1 MKLKQA
7 YEKIKKSIWV
17 YPVAYSILALILAT
31 VVILLDNGYLFD
43 LRPYLPRFL
52 LTSGSLAKSVLSV
65 VSSAFITITTFTFST
80 TMVVL
85 SIYMSEFS
93 PRVVENFLSDER
105 TMKSFGIFVSGF
117 IYSIICMLFIR
128 EEYLTKP
135 ILSGTIGVIYIIF
148 GLFNFILFINSVGK
162 YIQASN
168 LINRLYDHAQ
178 GVITAYKEEINQYEF
193 VSNIGVELQGPG
205 YPIKVKENGY
215 IQQVDYIQLFEIAKN
230 NNVTIRFN
238 RMIGQFVTNEVIIGE
253 LLSESSNA
261 EAQKIIEEIHEFM
274 LMGMKRSEEQDF
286 NFSIQKIVE
295 VALRALSPGTNDPN
309 TAIYCI
315 NSLGLLLGEL
325 CTLREGYVV
334 MKEEESGG
342 KVYRE
347 TYDLNRMLR
356 DTFLQIIH
364 YGQGD
369 VYVMLAVLKAYRHL
383 TNKAK
388 GENKE
393 VIKKQAEYLFNRLV
407 RKYEDT
413 IEKEMVEEAYEE
425 IRNLEVH
432 VQQNGG

>member
-1 MKLKQA
+1 MRIKQG
-7 YEKIKKSIWV
+7 YEKIKKSIWL
-17 YPVAYSILALILAT
+17 YPVAYSILALMLAA
-31 VVILLDNGYLFD
+31 VVVLLDNGYLFD
-43 LRPYLPRFL
+43 MRPYLPSFL
-52 LTSGSLAKSVLSV
+52 LTSGSLAKSVLGV

-117 IYSIICMLFIR
+117 IYSITCMLFIR
-128 EEYLTKP
+128 EEFLTKP

-168 LINRLYDHAQ
+168 LINRLYSHAQ
-178 GVITAYKEEINQYEF
+178 EVIATYKKEINQYEF
-193 VSNIGVELQGPG
+193 VSKIGVEAQGPG
-205 YPIKVKENGY
+205 YPIKMGQNGY
-215 IQQVDYIQLFEIAKN
+215 IQQVDYEQLFELAKQH
-230 NNVTIRFN
+230 TIVIRLD
-238 RMIGQFVTNEVIIGE
+238 RMIGQFVTNDAVIGG
-253 LLSESSNA
+253 LLSESPKA
-261 EAQKIIEEIHEFM
+261 ESSEIIDEMHELM
-274 LMGMKRSEEQDF
+274 LVGMRRTEDQDF

-295 VALRALSPGTNDPN
+295 VALRSLSPGINDPN
-309 TAIYCI
+309 TAIFCI

-325 CTLREGYVV
+325 CTLKEGYVV
-334 MKEEESGG
+334 MKEKGSEA

-347 TYDLNRMLR
+347 TYNLDRMLR

-369 VYVMLAVLKAYRHL
+369 VYVMLAVLKAYYHL
-383 TNKAK
+383 TNEAQ

-393 VIKKQAEYLFNRLV
+393 IVKKQAKHLFDRLLK
-407 RKYEDT
+407 KYEDSME
-413 IEKEMVEEAYEE
+413 IEMMTEAYEK
-425 IRNLEVH
+425 IKALEVDPLI
-432 VQQNGG
+432 G

>member
-17 YPVAYSILALILAT
+17 YPVAYSVIALILAT

-43 LRPYLPRFL
+43 LRPYLPGFL

-117 IYSIICMLFIR
+117 IYSITCMLFIR
-128 EEYLTKP
+128 EEFLTKP

-168 LINRLYDHAQ
+168 LINRLYNHAHE
-178 GVITAYKEEINQYEF
+178 VIATYKEEINQYEF

-215 IQQVDYIQLFEIAKN
+215 IQQVDYIQLLEIAQT

-238 RMIGQFVTNEVIIGE
+238 RMIGQFVTSEVIIGE
-253 LLSESSNA
+253 LLSESSN
-261 EAQKIIEEIHEFM
+261 EKAQKIIEEIQEFM
-274 LMGMKRSEEQDF
+274 LMGMKRSEDQDF
-286 NFSIQKIVE
+286 NFSIQKMVE

-315 NSLGLLLGEL
+315 NSLSLLLGEL
-325 CTLREGYVV
+325 CTLEEGYVV
-334 MKEEESGG
+334 MKEKESDG

-347 TYDLNRMLR
+347 TYDLDRILR

-369 VYVMLAVLKAYRHL
+369 VYVMLAVLRAYRHL
-383 TNKAK
+383 TNEAK
-388 GENKE
+388 GENKM
-393 VIKKQAEYLFNRLV
+393 VVKKQAEYLFNRLMK
-407 RKYEDT
+407 KYGHT

-425 IRNLEVH
+425 IQHLEVH
-432 VQQNGG
+432 MQQNGG

>member
-17 YPVAYSILALILAT
+17 YPVAYSVIALVLAT

-43 LRPYLPRFL
+43 LRPYLPSFL

-117 IYSIICMLFIR
+117 IYSITCMLFIR
-128 EEYLTKP
+128 EEFLTKP

-168 LINRLYDHAQ
+168 LINRLYNHAHE
-178 GVITAYKEEINQYEF
+178 VIATYKEEINQYEF
-193 VSNIGVELQGPG
+193 VSNVGVELQGPG

-215 IQQVDYIQLFEIAKN
+215 IQQVDYLQLFEIAKN
-230 NNVTIRFN
+230 TNVTIRFN

-253 LLSESSNA
+253 LLSESSN
-261 EAQKIIEEIHEFM
+261 EKAQKIIEEIQEFM
-274 LMGMKRSEEQDF
+274 LIGMKRSEDQDF
-286 NFSIQKIVE
+286 NFSIQKMVE

-315 NSLGLLLGEL
+315 NSLSLLLGEL
-325 CTLREGYVV
+325 CKLEEGYVV
-334 MKEEESGG
+334 MKEEESDG

-369 VYVMLAVLKAYRHL
+369 VYVMLAVLRAYRHL
-383 TNKAK
+383 TNEAK
-388 GENKE
+388 GENKD
-393 VIKKQAEYLFNRLV
+393 VIKKQAEYLFNRLMK
-407 RKYEDT
+407 KYDHT